1 MANLPKSRPYTKLSK
16 NARRE
21 LMLEPTR
28 TLIVTR
34 VERMLIATL
43 LTNSLRQKIWL

>member
-1 MANLPKSRPYTKLSK
+1 MDNLQKSRPCTKLSK

-34 VERMLIATL
+34 VEKMLIATL
-43 LTNSLRQKIWL
+43 LTNSRRPKIWS